1 MDWAA
6 RFETGGRMVEGAV
19 VDVSEGGLRIADDRE
34 LPAGAE
40 GTLTVIFRG
49 LEDRIE
55 VVRVAATVV
64 WSGELGVAVT
74 YAGLPGPAARRL
86 HARFLTGEARRRS
99 PRARVALPVQVRP
112 EGEEPIGAETV
123 DLSAYSA
130 RVTPSTPLKAGARV
144 ELLVSLEA
152 GKTQMAVPALVWQ
165 VDDSGEAVLMFTNLL
180 PADFSRLGDYVSM
193 LAERKG

>member
-49 LEDRIE
+49 LDENLE

-64 WSGELGVAVT
+64 WSGEVGVAVT

-86 HARFLTGEARRRS
+86 HARFLSGEARRRS

-112 EGEEPIGAETV
+112 EAGVPIPGETV

-130 RVTPSTPLKAGARV
+130 RVMPATPIDAGTRV
-144 ELLVSLEA
+144 ELLLSLEE
-152 GKTQMAVPALVWQ
+152 GKPPMAVPALVWQ
-165 VDDSGEAVLMFTNLL
+165 VDDSGEAVLMFTNL
-180 PADFSRLGDYVSM
+180 PASEFGRLGDYVSM